1 MPHPVIDNRTPFAAE
16 LLLLTD
22 TEGRPALVPL
32 LQAAF
37 LIGADGSL
45 APVDPHPAVAMGGEW
60 WGEPGLSS
68 LRLEPQMAP
77 FKTGTDIVLLGHAV
91 APRAGTTEMAAGLRV
106 GTLQKVVRVTG
117 DRLLLGGSRIT
128 APAAFERIAL
138 RWEHAF
144 GGRDRRDPDPS
155 RHRHEPRNPL
165 GRGFRDPS
173 LPRDDTVALPNLED
187 PARPFGA
194 YGDTPPPAGFG
205 FVAPDWQPRAGFA
218 GTYDERWMAG
228 RRPLLPEDF
237 DARFF
242 TAAADGLW
250 CATPLRGDEPVSLL
264 GVVPEGRLDFRLPSL
279 PPPVCTLA
287 LRGGRAAHPVLRLD
301 TLVID
306 ADARRVTLTW
316 RGMQVVRSGP
326 QDLLAM
332 DLRVP
337 GLTLRNPRFAV

>member
-16 LLLLTD
+16 LLLLAD
-22 TEGRPALVPL
+22 GEGRPALVPL
-32 LQAAF
+32 MQAAF
-37 LIGADGSL
+37 SIGADGEL
-45 APVDPHPAVAMGGEW
+45 VPLQPQPAVAIGGEW

-68 LRLEPQMAP
+68 PRLEPLMAP
-77 FKTGTDIVLLGHAV
+77 FKPGTDIALLGHAV
-91 APRAGTTEMAAGLRV
+91 APRAGTTTLAAGLRV

-128 APAAFERIAL
+128 PPAAFERIPL
-138 RWEHAF
+138 RWELAF
-144 GGRDRRDPDPS
+144 GGRDRRHPDPA
-155 RHRHEPRNPL
+155 RHRFEPRNPL

-173 LPRDDTVALPNLED
+173 LPRDGTVALPNLED
-187 PARPFGA
+187 PARPFAG
-194 YGDTPPPAGFG
+194 YGDTPPPASFG

-218 GTYDERWMAG
+218 GTYDERWMRE
-228 RRPLLPEDF
+228 RRPRLPEDF

-242 TAAADGLW
+242 CAAAEGLW
-250 CATPLRGDEPVSLL
+250 CAAALRGDEPVSLV

-279 PPPVCTLA
+279 PPPLCRLA
-287 LRGGRAAHPVLRLD
+287 LRGGRSVEPALRLD

-306 ADARRVTLTW
+306 ADARRVVLTW

-332 DLRVP
+332 QLHVP
-337 GLTLRNPRFAV
+337 GLGLRHPRFAA